1 MIKGIGRDA
10 NPVDGDR
17 IVLEVG
23 IRDGKVV
30 RIAPEGIIVGVMEQ
44 VGGVTRAVEFETGA
58 EARTS
63 GHETFGGCETARRA
77 VLALYPL
84 ARDLPIE
91 EALAVGV
98 RDLIAATGEGQ
109 PENER
114 CVLTVI
120 GAFRIALI
128 NVHVAALAEASVE
141 VKRLRVK

>member
-10 NPVDGDR
+10 NPADGDR
-17 IVLEVG
+17 IVIEVG

-30 RIAPEGIIVGVMEQ
+30 SVAPEGIIVGMVKEI
-44 VGGVTRAVEFETGA
+44 GGVTTTVEFETAA
-58 EARTS
+58 EARST

-77 VLALYPL
+77 AVALFPL

-98 RDLIAATGEGQ
+98 RDLILATGEVQ

>member
-10 NPVDGDR
+10 NPIDGDR

-30 RIAPEGIIVGVMEQ
+30 RIAPEGIILGVMEQ
-44 VGGVTRAVEFETGA
+44 VGGITR
-58 EARTS
+58 
-63 GHETFGGCETARRA
+63 ETFGGCETARRA
-77 VLALYPL
+77 ALALYPL

-91 EALAVGV
+91 EALTVGV
-98 RDLIAATGEGQ
+98 RDLIAATGEVQ
-109 PENER
+109 PEHER

-128 NVHVAALAEASVE
+128 NIHVAALAEASVE